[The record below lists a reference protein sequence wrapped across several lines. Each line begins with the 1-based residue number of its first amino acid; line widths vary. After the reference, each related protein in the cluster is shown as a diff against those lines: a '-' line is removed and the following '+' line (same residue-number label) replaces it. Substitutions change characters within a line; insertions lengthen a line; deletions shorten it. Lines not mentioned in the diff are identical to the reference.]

1 MITERFTRNCNKVEV
16 LKWVIARMQP
26 NGIRD
31 KREDAPQ
38 NSAITI
44 SWQGNDV
51 AVSAT
56 DDSQAPVNIGADCG
70 YRSRLRS
77 DPQLFEA
84 RLTPPPPDA
93 TAATFAIRPDY
104 KTHTRRMLMEIV
116 IPYAPRALQAQ
127 LHAEMQARR
136 WGVVVC
142 HRRFGK
148 TVWAINHILRDA
160 LMSSKPNPRYAM
172 MAPTYRQAKS
182 VSWDFLNGLNIKLEK
197 RVVSMCRND

>member
-1 MITERFTRNCNKVEV
+1 M
-16 LKWVIARMQP
+16 
-26 NGIRD
+26 
-31 KREDAPQ
+31 
-38 NSAITI
+38 
-44 SWQGNDV
+44 
-51 AVSAT
+51 AVSAA

-70 YRSRLRS
+70 YRPRLRS
-77 DPQLFEA
+77 DRPVFKA
-84 RLTPPPPDA
+84 PLTPPPPDA
-93 TAATFAIRPDY
+93 AAATFAIRPDY
-104 KTHTRRMLMEIV
+104 KLHTRRASMEIK

-160 LMSSKPNPRYAM
+160 LMSSKPAPRYAM
-172 MAPTYRQAKS
+172 MAPTCRQAKS